1 MDTSL
6 PTQISIETITHTTTP
21 KRPRAQSPTNPP
33 TQDPKPTS
41 PLPTQ
46 PTQPTRDPTTIL
58 SIADI
63 YNPRYQA
70 FPNTVYLD
78 HRARKQLRLHVL
90 EFSTTH
96 HKPHFYKAFICQLIA
111 NLQLNQP
118 PEQLQDNWKSY
129 LDRQGPK
136 CVPFLPV
143 PSNPAALPS
152 TQQHRVPPRLSETI
166 GRQPTPMLPSTSETQ
181 PS

>member
-1 MDTSL
+1 MVSAQSSSAPMTEPKLHSLTPPSLYHLTTWNPMDSPI
-6 PTQISIETITHTTTP
+6 PTQISIETITHTTAP

-33 TQDPKPTS
+33 TQNLDSTS
-41 PLPTQ
+41 PSSTLPTQ
-46 PTQPTRDPTTIL
+46 PARDPTTRL

-63 YNPRYQA
+63 YNPRYEA
-70 FPNTVYLD
+70 FPNTVYLPSD
-78 HRARKQLRLHVL
+78 PPEWTRAREQLRLHVL

-118 PEQLQDNWKSY
+118 PEDLQNNWKSY

-136 CVPFLPV
+136 
-143 PSNPAALPS
+143 
-152 TQQHRVPPRLSETI
+152 
-166 GRQPTPMLPSTSETQ
+166 
-181 PS
+181 